1 MKVHKV
7 STITKALFLAG
18 MLTGCSMT
26 PDYTAPEMT
35 MSEAYTQIEG
45 VNGSQTLSS
54 DQAWWKGFN
63 DPILNQLVADA
74 QQQNIPLRIA
84 SERIKMAQSYH
95 EMVSSFKVPTV
106 SLGAGYVNY
115 QISEN
120 DPLLGAAVSPIGVPA
135 AAQPL
140 VGSSVTLMDQ
150 QQDGFGVGATI
161 AWEMD
166 LFGRID
172 SQADAAE
179 IRKEQVE
186 IYRSGLNTL
195 VTADVI
201 SNYLQ
206 YRGAIERKAIAMGT
220 IEDQKSTLKLVKK
233 VVDNGYGS
241 ELDISQASAMLAA
254 TEAIIPQLDIAANI
268 HKQRLAILLGQRTSS
283 LDLGEENSEQVTPE
297 LTGII
302 PLGLPSDLLQRRPDV
317 RMAEREIA
325 ATNEE
330 LGAAIASRYPK
341 LFLTGTPGLVA
352 GDFDD
357 LFNSGSFSW
366 MASAG
371 VSWTVFDG
379 GRGEAM
385 VDIQEARLETS
396 VLTYQH
402 AVNGAFAE
410 VETLLFAYGN
420 SKKYQASITE
430 ALQQT
435 ETALSKANALYN
447 AGLIDYLSVLD
458 AQRQHNMMKDRV
470 VAAKLQTAQ
479 SVVGLH
485 KALGGE
491 WEI

>member
-1 MKVHKV
+1 
-7 STITKALFLAG
+7 
-18 MLTGCSMT
+18 
-26 PDYTAPEMT
+26 
-35 MSEAYTQIEG
+35 
-45 VNGSQTLSS
+45 
-54 DQAWWKGFN
+54 
-63 DPILNQLVADA
+63 
-74 QQQNIPLRIA
+74 
-84 SERIKMAQSYH
+84 
-95 EMVSSFKVPTV
+95 
-106 SLGAGYVNY
+106 
-115 QISEN
+115 
-120 DPLLGAAVSPIGVPA
+120 
-135 AAQPL
+135 
-140 VGSSVTLMDQ
+140 
-150 QQDGFGVGATI
+150 
-161 AWEMD
+161 MD

-220 IEDQKSTLKLVKK
+220 IEDQKSTLKLVRK

-268 HKQRLAILLGQRTSS
+268 HKQRLAILLGQPTSS
-283 LDLGEENSEQVTPE
+283 LNLDDDSIEQITPE
-297 LTGII
+297 LIGII
-302 PLGLPSDLLQRRPDV
+302 PTGLPSDLLQRRPDV

-325 ATNEE
+325 AMNEE

-352 GDFDD
+352 GDFGD
-357 LFNSGSFSW
+357 LFNSGSFGW

-379 GRGEAM
+379 GRGAAM

-420 SKKYQASITE
+420 SQKYQASITQ
-430 ALQQT
+430 AQQQT

>member
-1 MKVHKV
+1 
-7 STITKALFLAG
+7 
-18 MLTGCSMT
+18 
-26 PDYTAPEMT
+26 
-35 MSEAYTQIEG
+35 
-45 VNGSQTLSS
+45 
-54 DQAWWKGFN
+54 
-63 DPILNQLVADA
+63 
-74 QQQNIPLRIA
+74 
-84 SERIKMAQSYH
+84 
-95 EMVSSFKVPTV
+95 
-106 SLGAGYVNY
+106 
-115 QISEN
+115 
-120 DPLLGAAVSPIGVPA
+120 
-135 AAQPL
+135 
-140 VGSSVTLMDQ
+140 
-150 QQDGFGVGATI
+150 
-161 AWEMD
+161 
-166 LFGRID
+166 
-172 SQADAAE
+172 
-179 IRKEQVE
+179 
-186 IYRSGLNTL
+186 
-195 VTADVI
+195 
-201 SNYLQ
+201 
-206 YRGAIERKAIAMGT
+206 
-220 IEDQKSTLKLVKK
+220 
-233 VVDNGYGS
+233 
-241 ELDISQASAMLAA
+241 MLAA

-283 LDLGEENSEQVTPE
+283 LDLGEENPEQVTPE

-420 SKKYQASITE
+420 SQKYQASITQ
-430 ALQQT
+430 AQQQT